1 MEDNKIIELYWQ
13 RDETAINKT
22 EEKYGNYLTKIA
34 FNILSDAEDSKECV
48 NDAFYYAWKSI
59 PPNKPEKLAFYLGRI
74 TRNLAINKLRE
85 KNAVMRKS
93 DRYAV
98 SLSELDECVPSE
110 NFLDEK
116 IDEQSLAELIG
127 KYLNTVSDEARI
139 CFVRKYFNLDS
150 IKDIASL
157 YNMSES
163 KIKSMLHRTRKGLK
177 KFLEKEGYNL

>member
-34 FNILSDAEDSKECV
+34 FNILLDAEDCKECV
-48 NDAFYYAWKSI
+48 NDTFYYAWKSI

-98 SLSELDECVPSE
+98 SLSELDECIPSE
-110 NFLDEK
+110 NLLDEK
-116 IDEQSLAELIG
+116 IDEESLAELIG

-139 CFVRKYFNLDS
+139 CFVRKYFNMDS
-150 IKDIASL
+150 IKDIAGL

-163 KIKSMLHRTRKGLK
+163 KLKSLLHRTRKGLK
-177 KFLEKEGYNL
+177 KFLEKEGYEL